1 MDGFIGW
8 IISIALTVPI
18 ISLMILYII
27 IRIFVDSKEKS
38 ILLAVDLSTII
49 FIISVHF
56 HLMTI
61 FEQSFL
67 PFILLFLLCLLLIV
81 FSLEHRKSNVTSV
94 KKITRTTW
102 RISFLLFV
110 TGYFILTVY
119 GMTAEIVKNTLF
131 L

>member
-67 PFILLFLLCLLLIV
+67 PFILLLLLCLLVTV

>member
-8 IISIALTVPI
+8 VISITLTVPI